1 MRMGAGH
8 LLHGKCSMAALRVQ
22 QREGVLF
29 RAGLMPY
36 ALRARLLGVNSGE
49 ALSRSSGGRFP
60 CASNS
65 AGFSFRRGGL
75 LIYPPVA
82 FIRRCYWC
90 SLSAGGR
97 SLDSPLLI

>member
-36 ALRARLLGVNSGE
+36 ALRARLLGFNSGE
-49 ALSRSSGGRFP
+49 AAAVP
-60 CASNS
+60 V
-65 AGFSFRRGGL
+65 AGFLVF
-75 LIYPPVA
+75 LIPPG
-82 FIRRCYWC
+82 
-90 SLSAGGR
+90 SLSAGA
-97 SLDSPLLI
+97 DC